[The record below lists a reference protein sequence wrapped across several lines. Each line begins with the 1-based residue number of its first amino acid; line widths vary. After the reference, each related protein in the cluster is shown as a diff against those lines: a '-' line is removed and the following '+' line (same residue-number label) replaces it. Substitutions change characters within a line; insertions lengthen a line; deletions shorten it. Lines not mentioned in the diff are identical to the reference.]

1 MYHRNMG
8 KINLSI
14 KLKNRL
20 IDLDKIKK
28 AVLKMSSSIDCT
40 KQKFKEV
47 NLVLE
52 ELFTN
57 VVNHGFNDK
66 HEHEIDL
73 TLSCDD
79 KSMKIRMEDDGKPF
93 DLTVAPKPDT
103 QCAIEKRFVGGLG
116 VHFIKYFVDE
126 CRYQRKQGKNII
138 ELKKYIKDNGEA
150 EQSTC
155 DSK

>member
-1 MYHRNMG
+1 MYYRGMR

-40 KQKFKEV
+40 KRKVKEV

-57 VVNHGFNDK
+57 VVNHGFNDT

-73 TLSCDD
+73 ALSCDD
-79 KSMKIRMEDDGKPF
+79 KSLKIRMEDDGEPF
-93 DLTVAPKPDT
+93 DMTTASKPDT
-103 QCAIEKRFVGGLG
+103 KCVIEKRLIGGLG
-116 VHFIKYFVDE
+116 VYFIRHFVDE
-126 CRYQRKQGKNII
+126 YKYQRKQGKNIV
-138 ELKKYIKDNGEA
+138 ELKKYIKDNGES
-150 EQSTC
+150 EKSTC
-155 DSK
+155 ASK